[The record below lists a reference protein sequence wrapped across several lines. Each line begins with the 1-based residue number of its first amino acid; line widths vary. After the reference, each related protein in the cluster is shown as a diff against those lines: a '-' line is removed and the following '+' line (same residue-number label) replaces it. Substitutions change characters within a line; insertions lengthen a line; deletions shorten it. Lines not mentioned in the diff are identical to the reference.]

1 MPREKNRGGGTGW
14 MWYVICHRVG
24 LKTANQAQQYTRGG
38 RIHTGIV
45 GRHTLEGGGGYTQGK
60 KWTGMKP
67 WFGDAE
73 ILMEFIGGG
82 CWVIK
87 PCHYLNI
94 YGAQRRC
101 CIVYKLEQWNSDVKL
116 IKLWIKAINQYMQI
130 YTAFFKIFFGCILSL
145 SVIAHSKFSDLTCNV
160 CWLSFDNTRN
170 REVFEMA

>member
-45 GRHTLEGGGGYTQGK
+45 GRHTLEGGGGGGTHRGK
-60 KWTGMKP
+60 SGRGWNHDLGTLKFLWNLLGV
-67 WFGDAE
+67 GV
-73 ILMEFIGGG
+73 
-82 CWVIK
+82 VIE

-130 YTAFFKIFFGCILSL
+130 YTAFYFFIFFFVHA
-145 SVIAHSKFSDLTCNV
+145 VIKCHSTF
-160 CWLSFDNTRN
+160 
-170 REVFEMA
+170 